1 MDYQN
6 TIAYLDGLTPTFEK
20 PGLERIKTFL
30 QESPYATAFDQTF
43 TIQVGGTNGKG
54 STTALLADLLRRDG
68 YKTGRFIGPH
78 LLAYNE
84 RIAVDGNDICDADLA
99 FAVSRMRSWSERF
112 GDDHPDLGSLSW
124 FEILLAT
131 AVDHFVREMVQAV
144 VLEVGLGGRF
154 DATTAV
160 EGIDLTVITNVDMD
174 HMHILGDTKAKIAR
188 EKAGIIKPGIP
199 LVTAADDEAFGEIMQ
214 VVQSMPK
221 PSPVIR
227 LLNTANLIDWGFAPL
242 DIAIYNLGEV
252 AISRLETYLDFVEHW
267 VIAQLAASMERDGIA
282 AYQRVN
288 VATALLAYFFVVDR
302 RNTALD
308 GRLAAIMLDC
318 VRKLSW
324 PGRFQMISG
333 CIVDGAHNR
342 PGARAL
348 KQSLGGGKIT
358 YIFGCYSNKDLKGI
372 LNELLDKNTNLIA
385 VSLPAHKAS
394 RQAASARE
402 IIACADSI
410 ANERE
415 IREEI
420 IICEALDL
428 DLNRALDLARRDQRF
443 AGSKVVVCG
452 SFQLVKAM
460 LEKSQT

>member
-30 QESPYATAFDQTF
+30 QESACAASLDQVF

-84 RIAVDGNDICDADLA
+84 RIAVDGKDICDADLA
-99 FAVSRMRSWSERF
+99 FAVSKVRSCSERF
-112 GDDHPDLGSLSW
+112 GDDRPDLGKLSW
-124 FEILLAT
+124 FEILLAA
-131 AVDHFVREMVQAV
+131 AVDHFVREKVKAV

-160 EGIDLTVITNVDMD
+160 PGIDLTVITNVDMD

-214 VVQSMPK
+214 VVQAMPK
-221 PSPVIR
+221 PVPVIR
-227 LLNTANLIDWGFAPL
+227 LLNTGYLIDWGFAPL
-242 DIAIYNLGEV
+242 DIAIYNVDEV

-267 VIAQLAASMERDGIA
+267 VIAQLAASMKRDGIA

-302 RNTALD
+302 RNTPLD
-308 GRLAAIMLDC
+308 GSLAAIMLDC

-324 PGRFQMISG
+324 PGRFQTING

-348 KQSLGGGKIT
+348 KQSLGSGKIT

-372 LNELLDKNTNLIA
+372 LHELLDKNTNLIA
-385 VSLPAHKAS
+385 LTISGHKAS
-394 RQAASARE
+394 RQAATARE
-402 IIACADSI
+402 IVACAESI

-420 IICEALDL
+420 IICEDLDL
-428 DLNRALDLARRDQRF
+428 DLGRALDLARRDQRF
-443 AGSKVVVCG
+443 AGSKLVVCG